1 MLSSFAI
8 ILKKEIELVA
18 LLLLPYGCIVTVN
31 VLWLFLTVVWI
42 GLKCVIIVNP
52 DHTHLLLESMIDST
66 WPIMLIC
73 CNDKLEVS
81 TFLL

>member
-18 LLLLPYGCIVTVN
+18 LLLLSYGCIVTVN
-31 VLWLFLTVVWI
+31 VLWIFLTVAWI
-42 GLKCVIIVNP
+42 GLKCVTVVIP
-52 DHTHLLLESMIDST
+52 EHTHLLLESMIDST
-66 WPIMLIC
+66 WPRMLIC
-73 CNDKLEVS
+73 CNDKLGVS